1 MDLPAASLAALSPEP
16 DRAAEPDGFVVEL
29 APGERIH
36 FLDWGGPD
44 ALDATGVLLV
54 HGLAGTAWTWTAV
67 ARRLRRAVRT
77 VAVDL
82 RGHGL
87 SDAPT
92 DPYDPDTLA
101 GDLVAVVEGAGLVGA
116 DDPARNRR
124 VVLAGHGYGGM
135 VAAWTAAALGDR
147 CAGLVLIDGGW
158 QDVAAETG
166 ATPAEWLRDLAEPPE
181 VMRSMDAFLADR
193 RAWDPAHW
201 DTDEERAAR
210 ATVVEVPAGHVV
222 PAIRPHALER
232 SVEAIFAFRPFE
244 VLAELDVPVVALVAV
259 DDEDR
264 AKEAALAELGA
275 SRRAAGLPAPD
286 VGWFPGDGHNLP
298 RYRPAELAGAILRL
312 AAR

>member
-1 MDLPAASLAALSPEP
+1 MDLSPGDLAARSPEP

-36 FLDWGGPD
+36 FLDWGGP
-44 ALDATGVLLV
+44 AAPGTTGALLV
-54 HGLAGTAWTWTAV
+54 HGLAGTAWAWTAV
-67 ARRLRRAVRT
+67 ARRLRRAIRN

-92 DPYDPDTLA
+92 DPYEPATLA
-101 GDLVAVVEGAGLVGA
+101 GDLVAVAEGAGLVG
-116 DDPARNRR
+116 DDGGAGRR

-135 VAAWTAAALGDR
+135 VAAWAAAELGDR
-147 CAGLVLIDGGW
+147 CAGLVLVDGGW

-181 VMRSMDAFLADR
+181 VMRSMDAFLDDR
-193 RAWDPAHW
+193 RAWDPTHW
-201 DTDEERAAR
+201 DADEERAAR

-232 SVEAIFAFRPFE
+232 SVEAIFTFRPFAT
-244 VLAELDVPVVALVAV
+244 LAALDVPIVALVAV

-264 AKEAALAELGA
+264 AKEAALAELA
-275 SRRAAGLPAPD
+275 AARRAAGLAAPD
-286 VGWFPGDGHNLP
+286 VARFPADGHNLP

-312 AAR
+312 ADR